1 MKKLLTLFA
10 FLVCALG
17 ANAVEI
23 VDAYVDFSKYTD
35 ISEVKWAGWGASEE
49 ARSRLSIKDGCLHF
63 ESAEATDPSWDCQ
76 FFPIGCTA
84 EEGVTYTLHFKIK
97 GDHSEN
103 LSLLGFGQTPYG
115 QFSITDEWVE
125 GAVDYEATSSD
136 GNLLLQCGSYVGS
149 FDIAYLKIT
158 HEGKEEKPVEWI
170 EMLTN
175 GNAET
180 AWPSWATEGDPN
192 ETWKGDRTPEI
203 CAWAK
208 TKGRNEGPSF
218 DDPEKTG
225 FNPFPA
231 DIEVDPDDP
240 GNHVFV
246 VHGAV
251 ADTEGDASAWDNM
264 FWIEAPRMLKS
275 GEEFMVSFRYKASA
289 AVKSD
294 TQIHYKNPSQYLI
307 WHAIGEIAFETEWK
321 EFNDKLTIGDDMDGG
336 WSIAFNLNKE
346 VKDAVDFYFDN
357 LSFQEM
363 KLDHGWFVAA
373 ANTATGV
380 EYDYDAAIQF
390 EVDPADPETV
400 VATVG
405 KVGNQDSWVNEVMI
419 STVYGNG
426 KAFRANTINPAGTIT
441 GNDDSNWQDYVAKS
455 SAKIALPA
463 AGVWQ
468 ITIAPEDNQILFME
482 LEGDEPVAKEP
493 VEIVTNTTVFV
504 VKALEREPTAAEQ
517 PADEEAG
524 TPAGTGQPW
533 DNQFWIAANRD
544 LAKGEVTVV
553 KFQYKSSI
561 DAHTSTQVHKVG
573 DDGLPCT
580 YLHYESIGNVDF
592 EAADWKPFE
601 TTFTITNGDDG
612 MRSIVFNMA
621 EIKDACDYYIKD
633 VQWYM
638 YDATLA
644 EAGQT
649 MENLINADNTDNFY
663 VKVGGGSPLPY
674 GTETGISNVTAKSA
688 NSSAVIYNLA
698 GQRVANSFKGIVV
711 KDGKKFVK

>member
-1 MKKLLTLFA
+1 
-10 FLVCALG
+10 
-17 ANAVEI
+17 
-23 VDAYVDFSKYTD
+23 
-35 ISEVKWAGWGASEE
+35 
-49 ARSRLSIKDGCLHF
+49 
-63 ESAEATDPSWDCQ
+63 
-76 FFPIGCTA
+76 
-84 EEGVTYTLHFKIK
+84 VTYTLHFKIK
-97 GDHSEN
+97 GDHAGNVSM
-103 LSLLGFGQTPYG
+103 LGFGQTPYG
-115 QFSITDEWVE
+115 QFAITTDWVE
-125 GAVDYEATSSD
+125 GTVDYVASSTSGD
-136 GNLLLQCGSYVGS
+136 ILMQCGDWVGS

-158 HEGKEEKPVEWI
+158 HEGKEERPVEWV

-180 AWPSWATEGDPN
+180 AWPSWATEGNPN

-231 DIEVDPDDP
+231 DIEVDPDNP
-240 GNHVFV
+240 SNHVFV

-251 ADTEGDASAWDNM
+251 ADTEGDPSAWDNQ
-264 FWIEAPRMLKS
+264 FWIQAPRMLKS

-289 AVKSD
+289 AVSSTD
-294 TQIHYKNPSQYLI
+294 TQIHYKNPSQYLF

-346 VKDAVDFYFDN
+346 VKDAVDFYFDD
-357 LSFQEM
+357 LSIKEM
-363 KLDHGWFVAA
+363 KLEHGWFVAA

-380 EYDYDAAIQF
+380 EYDFDAAIQF
-390 EVDPADPETV
+390 EVNPADPETV

-493 VEIVTNTTVFV
+493 VAIVTNPTEIKIEAV
-504 VKALEREPTAAEQ
+504 EREYTDAEAKAAGVE
-517 PADEEAG
+517 
-524 TPAGTGQPW
+524 TPENPGNTW
-533 DNQFWIAANRD
+533 DNQFFLYSNRN
-544 LAKGEVTVV
+544 LKPGEVTVLEFDY
-553 KFQYKSSI
+553 KATAPAKSSAAFQGI
-561 DAHTSTQVHKVG
+561 VAGNQDYITGAFNLEG
-573 DDGLPCT
+573 DDAFDTEVKHYKKELTMPAKKWDGAAVDAVT
-580 YLHYESIGNVDF
+580 YMTFDLACIK
-592 EAADWKPFE
+592 EAN
-601 TTFTITNGDDG
+601 TYTFTNIKWYLKDDELNK
-612 MRSIVFNMA
+612 S
-621 EIKDACDYYIKD
+621 D
-633 VQWYM
+633 Q
-638 YDATLA
+638 TL
-644 EAGQT
+644 
-649 MENLINADNTDNFY
+649 ENLINGTGEANFAI
-663 VKVGGGSPLPY
+663 KIGA
-674 GTETGISNVTAKSA
+674 GTNPVPMGIENVAAKGAKTST
-688 NSSAVIYNLA
+688 VMYNLA
-698 GQRVANSFKGIVV
+698 GQRVNNGFKGIVV